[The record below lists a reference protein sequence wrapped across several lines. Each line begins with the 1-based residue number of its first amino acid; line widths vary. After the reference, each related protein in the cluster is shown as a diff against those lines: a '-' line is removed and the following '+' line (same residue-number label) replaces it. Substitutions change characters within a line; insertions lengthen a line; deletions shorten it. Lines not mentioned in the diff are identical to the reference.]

1 LRAPTTTRRTAAR
14 LIISIWACLKW
25 QINFTTCG
33 DSGARHDFQRF
44 PEVQGTLE
52 AGAYFIVDRRG

>member
-1 LRAPTTTRRTAAR
+1 
-14 LIISIWACLKW
+14 LIISIWARPKW

-33 DSGARHDFQRF
+33 DSGARHGFQRF
-44 PEVQGTLE
+44 LGVQGTLE